1 MGGVFGGAKPKVQAP
16 VQVPTKKE
24 SAKDINASAEK
35 DKQRRALQ
43 AGRASTMLSK
53 KGGVL
58 GDDSGAGT
66 KALLS

>member
-1 MGGVFGGAKPKVQAP
+1 MGFIGGAKPKVQAP

-24 SAKDINASAEK
+24 SAEDINTSAEE

-43 AGRASTMLSK
+43 AGRASTMLSR
-53 KGGVL
+53 GRGIL